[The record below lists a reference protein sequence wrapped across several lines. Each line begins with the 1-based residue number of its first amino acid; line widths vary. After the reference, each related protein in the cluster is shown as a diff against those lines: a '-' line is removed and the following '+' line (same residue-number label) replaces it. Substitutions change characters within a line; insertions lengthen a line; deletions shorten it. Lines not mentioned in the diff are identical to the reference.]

1 MRLYA
6 AFIYIF
12 LYAPIALIAGF
23 SFNSGRYA
31 MDWQGFSLQWYG
43 KAFSNPLIVQAL
55 LTSLTIAF
63 STAALSAVIGTLT
76 ALGLERVSGWPR
88 HAFDALLYIAI
99 MVPGI
104 VIGISTL
111 IAFVTLF
118 NIVNPWLMAMWN
130 LKIEMGVW
138 TVIAAHV
145 LFNIAVVC
153 LLIRARLQGM
163 DRSLVEAS
171 DDLYATPLGTFR
183 QVVLPLLAP
192 SILAGFLLAFT
203 FSFEDFIIAFFV
215 AGPNVTL
222 PIYVFSSIRRGVTPE
237 INAVGTVV
245 LLSTF
250 VLLVLAQLIL
260 QRGERKLKEG

>member
-1 MRLYA
+1 MRVYA
-6 AFIYIF
+6 ALIYTF
-12 LYAPIALIAGF
+12 LYMPIALIVGF
-23 SFNSGRYA
+23 SFNSGHYA
-31 MDWQGFSLQWYG
+31 MDWQDFSLQWYG

-55 LTSLTIAF
+55 ETSLMIAGT
-63 STAALSAVIGTLT
+63 TALLSAIIGTLT

-88 HAFDALLYIAI
+88 HLFDALLYIAI

-118 NIVNPWLMAMWN
+118 NIVNPWLMSAWN
-130 LKIEMGVW
+130 LKIEMGLW

-171 DDLYATPLGTFR
+171 DDLYATPFGTFR

-245 LLSTF
+245 LTSTL
-250 VLLVLAQLIL
+250 VLLVLAQVIL
-260 QRGERKLKEG
+260 QRGERRLKTW